1 MNWQTMWLSLS
12 VISVGQYSVYLCN
25 FKIRNQVYHASNAK
39 VNAEKR
45 SVTHHVNILTV
56 NKTQIIPKENLP
68 VFSDKAPIYFTY
80 VIDQMTY
87 VTLYCSD

>member
-1 MNWQTMWLSLS
+1 MQR
-12 VISVGQYSVYLCN
+12 
-25 FKIRNQVYHASNAK
+25 K
-39 VNAEKR
+39 E

-68 VFSDKAPIYFTY
+68 VFSDKAHIYFTS